1 MACPDCPLTENSLK
15 EVCRGLSDLSTMS
28 NRCTLIEVQL
38 WEMVDNS
45 SSLCTSPL
53 GWFFRQWAVRTDHF
67 TLQ

>member
-1 MACPDCPLTENSLK
+1 MTGMAVVPALLMSES
-15 EVCRGLSDLSTMS
+15 VLSRDRQPFVFFAGSIKL
-28 NRCTLIEVQL
+28 VQL
-38 WEMVDNS
+38 LEMVDNS